1 MLLLAYKY
9 ADDLGEA
16 LIVNANLGGDN
27 CHRGA
32 LLGALLGAAGQE
44 LPPALKDGLPES
56 AAMPETVSAYLG
68 VVEKRGLGL
77 VEALPPRPA
86 TAMESEAS
94 ACKT

>member
-1 MLLLAYKY
+1 M
-9 ADDLGEA
+9 
-16 LIVNANLGGDN
+16 
-27 CHRGA
+27 RRR
-32 LLGALLGAAGQE
+32 
-44 LPPALKDGLPES
+44 PES